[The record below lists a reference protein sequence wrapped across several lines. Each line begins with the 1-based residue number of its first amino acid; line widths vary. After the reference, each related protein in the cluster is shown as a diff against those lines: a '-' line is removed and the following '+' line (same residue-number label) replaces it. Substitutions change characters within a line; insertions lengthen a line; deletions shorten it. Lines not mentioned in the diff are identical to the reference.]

1 MADFYEW
8 HMSVDPTGNRLGNGH
23 ANLHEVNFKGSS
35 HVTQPTSHT
44 QYNSIDPSKPQVGKQ
59 RKHWGLLLA
68 CASLTAPGCAGFS
81 QKSMWPFPKGTANAS
96 TPSQTGGFSSTIT
109 GAGKSVAGQF
119 QSMGTAVKSAAGK
132 AKTAVIAPF
141 STTAKSNDPTSLAN
155 MPTSLGPEVWV
166 ANGQS
171 AETQGNYT
179 KAFDNYTKALE
190 IEPTNLSA
198 LLSTARLY
206 DRQGQAP
213 QAAEF
218 FQKAIKTKPDDAA
231 LYNELGLVKAKGG
244 SAAEAES
251 NIQKAIALEPTNSR
265 YRNNLAGI
273 LVEGGRSDEAVK
285 QLEQVFAPAV
295 ANYNVAYLHASK
307 QNIAAAQQHL
317 QLALQID
324 PNLKEARDL
333 MNRLGGSGAVQAASS
348 AYNVAGNVMQ
358 SVQGI
363 TGANGGGASAPA
375 GAQQGA
381 YAPAQPTAGQANLQY
396 PSHAAPQTMR

>member
-1 MADFYEW
+1 
-8 HMSVDPTGNRLGNGH
+8 
-23 ANLHEVNFKGSS
+23 
-35 HVTQPTSHT
+35 
-44 QYNSIDPSKPQVGKQ
+44 
-59 RKHWGLLLA
+59 
-68 CASLTAPGCAGFS
+68 
-81 QKSMWPFPKGTANAS
+81 MWPFAKDAASAS
-96 TPSQTGGFSSTIT
+96 TPSQSAGFASTIT
-109 GAGKSVAGQF
+109 GAGKSVKGQF

-141 STTAKSNDPTSLAN
+141 STAPKSDDPTSLAN

-166 ANGQS
+166 ANGQL

-179 KAFDNYTKALE
+179 KALDNYTKALE

-231 LYNELGLVKAKGG
+231 LYNELGLVKAKSG
-244 SAAEAES
+244 SVAEAES
-251 NIQKAIALEPTNSR
+251 NIQKAIALDPTNSR

-333 MNRLGGSGAVQAASS
+333 MNRLGGSGAVQAASN

-363 TGANGGGASAPA
+363 TGAYSGGAPA
-375 GAQQGA
+375 DVQQGA
-381 YAPAQPTAGQANLQY
+381 YSPKQPTAGQANLQS
-396 PSHAAPQTMR
+396 PPNGSLQVIR

>member
-1 MADFYEW
+1 M
-8 HMSVDPTGNRLGNGH
+8 
-23 ANLHEVNFKGSS
+23 
-35 HVTQPTSHT
+35 QPTSNPE
-44 QYNSIDPSKPQVGKQ
+44 QKPISLWKLKVGKR
-59 RKHWGLLLA
+59 RKRCALLLA
-68 CASLTAPGCAGFS
+68 CLSLTTSGCAGFS
-81 QKSMWPFPKGTANAS
+81 QKSMWPFAKDAASAS
-96 TPSQTGGFSSTIT
+96 TPSKSSGFASTIT

-141 STTAKSNDPTSLAN
+141 STAAKSDDPTSLAN

-166 ANGQS
+166 ANGQL
-171 AETQGNYT
+171 AETQANYT
-179 KAFDNYTKALE
+179 KALDNYTKALE

-231 LYNELGLVKAKGG
+231 LYNELGLVKAKSGN
-244 SAAEAES
+244 AAEAES
-251 NIQKAIALEPTNSR
+251 NIQKAIALDPTASI

-324 PNLKEARDL
+324 PNLKEARAL
-333 MNRLGGSGAVQAASS
+333 MNRLGGSGAVQAASN

-363 TGANGGGASAPA
+363 SGGYSGGAPAPT
-375 GAQQGA
+375 GQPQGA
-381 YAPAQPTAGQANLQY
+381 YVPSQPASGQANLQS
-396 PSHAAPQTMR
+396 PSNGTSQVIR

>member
-1 MADFYEW
+1 M
-8 HMSVDPTGNRLGNGH
+8 
-23 ANLHEVNFKGSS
+23 
-35 HVTQPTSHT
+35 TQPLSPTARLS
-44 QYNSIDPSKPQVGKQ
+44 SLPSRQQKAEVGM
-59 RKHWGLLLA
+59 RTMKHQHGMWLLI
-68 CASLTAPGCAGFS
+68 CASLTAPGCAS
-81 QKSMWPFPKGTANAS
+81 VSSKSMWPFNKDATAATTPAQSPGFAS
-96 TPSQTGGFSSTIT
+96 TIS
-109 GAGKSVAGQF
+109 GAGKSVVGQF
-119 QSMGTAVKSAAGK
+119 QTMGTAVKSAAGK

-141 STTAKSNDPTSLAN
+141 STAASSDDPTSLAN
-155 MPTSLGPEVWV
+155 MPSSIGPEVWV
-166 ANGQS
+166 ANGQLS
-171 AETQGNYT
+171 ETQGNYT
-179 KAFDNYTKALE
+179 KALDNYTKALE

-218 FQKAIKTKPDDAA
+218 FQKAIKAKPEDAA
-231 LYNELGLVKAKGG
+231 LYNELGLVHAKCG

-251 NIQKAIALEPTNSR
+251 SIQKAIALDPTNSR

-273 LVEGGRSDEAVK
+273 LVDSGRSDEAVK

-307 QNIAAAQQHL
+307 QNLAAAQQHL

-333 MNRLGGSGAVQAASS
+333 MNRLGGSGAVQAASN

-358 SVQGI
+358 TVQGI
-363 TGANGGGASAPA
+363 SNTYGGAAPTS
-375 GAQQGA
+375 GVQQGA
-381 YAPAQPTAGQANLQY
+381 YAPATAGQANLQ
-396 PSHAAPQTMR
+396 PASAGLQPLMR

>member
-1 MADFYEW
+1 M
-8 HMSVDPTGNRLGNGH
+8 
-23 ANLHEVNFKGSS
+23 
-35 HVTQPTSHT
+35 TQPTSNT
-44 QYNSIDPSKPQVGKQ
+44 EQKSIARSKSKIGKQ
-59 RKHWGLLLA
+59 HKRGALLVVLA
-68 CASLTAPGCAGFS
+68 SITAPGCAGFS
-81 QKSMWPFPKGTANAS
+81 QKSMWPFAKGATSAS
-96 TPSQTGGFSSTIT
+96 SPSPSAGFASTIT

-141 STTAKSNDPTSLAN
+141 STAAKSDDPTSLAN

-166 ANGQS
+166 ANGQL

-198 LLSTARLY
+198 LLSTARLC
-206 DRQGQAP
+206 DRQGQAT

-231 LYNELGLVKAKGG
+231 LYNELGLVKAKSG

-251 NIQKAIALEPTNSR
+251 NIQKAIALDPTNSR

-333 MNRLGGSGAVQAASS
+333 MNRLGGSGAVQAASN

-363 TGANGGGASAPA
+363 TSAYSGGTPA
-375 GAQQGA
+375 GVQSSA
-381 YAPAQPTAGQANLQY
+381 YTPSQPNAGQANLQS
-396 PSHAAPQTMR
+396 PPNAAPQVIR

>member
-1 MADFYEW
+1 MR
-8 HMSVDPTGNRLGNGH
+8 S
-23 ANLHEVNFKGSS
+23 LHDLNFKGSS
-35 HVTQPTSHT
+35 HVTQPTSNTTHQT
-44 QYNSIDPSKPQVGKQ
+44 NAQSKSKVGKQ
-59 RKHWGLLLA
+59 PKRLALLIVLA
-68 CASLTAPGCAGFS
+68 AATTPGCAGFS
-81 QKSMWPFPKGTANAS
+81 QKSVWPFSKDTASATKPAGTS
-96 TPSQTGGFSSTIT
+96 GFASTIT

-141 STTAKSNDPTSLAN
+141 STAAKSDDPTSLSN

-166 ANGQS
+166 ANGQL

-179 KAFDNYTKALE
+179 KALDNYTKALE

-231 LYNELGLVKAKGG
+231 LYNELGLVKAKSG
-244 SAAEAES
+244 SAAEAEA
-251 NIQKAIALEPTNSR
+251 NIQKAIALDPTNSR

-273 LVEGGRSDEAVK
+273 LVESGRSDEAVK

-333 MNRLGGSGAVQAASS
+333 MNRLGGSGAVQAASN
-348 AYNVAGNVMQ
+348 AYNMAGNVMQ
-358 SVQGI
+358 SVQGMS
-363 TGANGGGASAPA
+363 GAYNGGAPA
-375 GAQQGA
+375 GVQAGA
-381 YAPAQPTAGQANLQY
+381 YAPSQPTPGQANL
-396 PSHAAPQTMR
+396 PAPPNGASQVLR

>member
-1 MADFYEW
+1 M
-8 HMSVDPTGNRLGNGH
+8 
-23 ANLHEVNFKGSS
+23 
-35 HVTQPTSHT
+35 TQPTSNTKHKSKT
-44 QYNSIDPSKPQVGKQ
+44 QSKSRFGKQ
-59 RKHWGLLLA
+59 PKRLALLLLLA
-68 CASLTAPGCAGFS
+68 TVSTPGCAGFS
-81 QKSMWPFPKGTANAS
+81 QKSVWPFSKDTASAS
-96 TPSQTGGFSSTIT
+96 KPAGASGFASTIT

-141 STTAKSNDPTSLAN
+141 STAAKSDDPTSLSN

-166 ANGQS
+166 ANGQL

-179 KAFDNYTKALE
+179 KALDNYTKALE

-218 FQKAIKTKPDDAA
+218 FQKAIKAKPDDAA
-231 LYNELGLVKAKGG
+231 LYNELGLVKAKSG

-251 NIQKAIALEPTNSR
+251 NIQKAIALDPTNSR

-273 LVEGGRSDEAVK
+273 LVESGRSDEAVK

-324 PNLKEARDL
+324 PNLKEAREL
-333 MNRLGGSGAVQAASS
+333 MNRLGGSGAVQAASN
-348 AYNVAGNVMQ
+348 AYNVAGSVMQ

-363 TGANGGGASAPA
+363 SGAYTGGTSA
-375 GAQQGA
+375 GVQTGA
-381 YAPAQPTAGQANLQY
+381 YAPSQPTAGQANL
-396 PSHAAPQTMR
+396 PSPPNGSSQVLR

>member
-1 MADFYEW
+1 M
-8 HMSVDPTGNRLGNGH
+8 RK
-23 ANLHEVNFKGSS
+23 LHDLNFKGSS
-35 HVTQPTSHT
+35 HVTQPTSNTVQLTST
-44 QYNSIDPSKPQVGKQ
+44 QSKSKVSK
-59 RKHWGLLLA
+59 RLALLIVLA
-68 CASLTAPGCAGFS
+68 TATAPGCAGFS
-81 QKSMWPFPKGTANAS
+81 QKSVWPFAKDTASAS
-96 TPSQTGGFSSTIT
+96 KPAGASGFASTIT

-141 STTAKSNDPTSLAN
+141 STAAKSDDPTSLTN

-166 ANGQS
+166 ANGQL
-171 AETQGNYT
+171 AETQSNYT
-179 KAFDNYTKALE
+179 KALDNYTKALE

-206 DRQGQAP
+206 DRQGRAP
-213 QAAEF
+213 EAAEF

-231 LYNELGLVKAKGG
+231 LYNELGLVKAKSGN
-244 SAAEAES
+244 AAEAEA
-251 NIQKAIALEPTNSR
+251 NIQKAIALDPTNSR

-273 LVEGGRSDEAVK
+273 LVESGRSDEAVK

-333 MNRLGGSGAVQAASS
+333 MNRLGGSGAAQAATN

-363 TGANGGGASAPA
+363 AGGYNVGTSTGAQS
-375 GAQQGA
+375 GA
-381 YAPAQPTAGQANLQY
+381 YTSSQATPGQANLQLP
-396 PSHAAPQTMR
+396 PSGPSQVLR